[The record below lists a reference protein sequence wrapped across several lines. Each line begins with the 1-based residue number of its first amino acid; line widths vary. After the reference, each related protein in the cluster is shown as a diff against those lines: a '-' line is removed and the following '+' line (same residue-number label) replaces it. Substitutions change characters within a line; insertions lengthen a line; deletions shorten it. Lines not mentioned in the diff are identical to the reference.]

1 MRRILFA
8 GFLAAAAALA
18 AVLFVFMRGWSA
30 RTVALDV
37 TFTLTDQ
44 NNQPL
49 PDVPVR
55 LVFGGKGWQAPDAGV
70 RIVTAADGT
79 ARFTAAAFLE
89 RRFTFVNIGFT
100 GLSMPLR
107 ADHLPIALE
116 LAFVVPQKN
125 GADVAHR
132 WLYTAD
138 IDRLPDGDCTSD
150 DLDNVYESGAGGAFT
165 KLVGRNAAG
174 PNFDGLIDGF
184 HLDAAGY
191 KLTDFLLTR
200 PAAAT
205 PNQPWHLKLGLKRL
219 PKPVLVQ

>member
-1 MRRILFA
+1 MRRVLF
-8 GFLAAAAALA
+8 GGLAAAAALA
-18 AVLFVFMRGWSA
+18 AVLLVATRGWSA
-30 RTVALDV
+30 RSVALDV
-37 TFTLTDQ
+37 EFTLTDQ
-44 NNQPL
+44 NNRPL

-79 ARFTAAAFLE
+79 ARFTAAAVVE

-100 GLSMPLR
+100 GLSMPVR
-107 ADHLPIALE
+107 ADHLPVALE

-125 GADVAHR
+125 GGDLVHR

-138 IDRLPDGDCTSD
+138 IDRLPDGDCSSD
-150 DLDNVYESGAGGAFT
+150 DLDSVYDRGTGGAFT

-174 PNFDGLIDGF
+174 PNFDGLVDGWR
-184 HLDAAGY
+184 LDAAGY
-191 KLTDFLLTR
+191 KLSDFMLTA
-200 PAAAT
+200 PAATA
-205 PNQPWHLKLGLKRL
+205 PGQPWHLKLGVMRK